1 MKNSKSHTH
10 GKPRITRLILR
21 TSMSLCLAG
30 VVGLAQVDTAQAARW
45 GGGGNWGGGGGGDWG
60 GGGGNWGGGGS
71 SDNTAPTVPS
81 SLTATAASS
90 SQIDLSWK
98 ASSDSVGVKGY
109 KVYRG
114 STQVAT
120 VSGTS
125 FSNTGLSANTKYT
138 YTVAAYDAA
147 GNTSS
152 KSSSASA
159 TTTSSSSGGGT
170 GGGSGDVVSGA
181 PAGIYSIDTVVD
193 KPFVDGVLVRIYW
206 SEIEKTEGKYD
217 FSKLDSTLQKAE
229 AAGQSVSIATMVMA
243 APTWLESKS
252 TTYNDPQFGKTIV
265 PWDTTMLSALEKLIT
280 ALSTHQI
287 NGTAVKDHPT
297 VKQVD
302 AAIGGIQSVRLT
314 QLPSGYSASK
324 FKDSVNRSVSAWAKA
339 FPNKNIY
346 VGLFG
351 VSDNEPSTTEDI
363 RDDLMA
369 QYSNINFFQ
378 EVLSGSAPNG
388 PLGDVLKPA
397 VGKAGIM
404 FQACGEWSNQKAW
417 SWCNYPKGDT
427 PSAGMSNGFDNFNA
441 TYFEMYVNDLNNSS
455 YSTQF
460 QQWHD
465 KLAPYL
471 P

>member
-1 MKNSKSHTH
+1 
-10 GKPRITRLILR
+10 
-21 TSMSLCLAG
+21 
-30 VVGLAQVDTAQAARW
+30 
-45 GGGGNWGGGGGGDWG
+45 
-60 GGGGNWGGGGS
+60 
-71 SDNTAPTVPS
+71 
-81 SLTATAASS
+81 
-90 SQIDLSWK
+90 
-98 ASSDSVGVKGY
+98 
-109 KVYRG
+109 
-114 STQVAT
+114 
-120 VSGTS
+120 
-125 FSNTGLSANTKYT
+125 
-138 YTVAAYDAA
+138 
-147 GNTSS
+147 
-152 KSSSASA
+152 
-159 TTTSSSSGGGT
+159 
-170 GGGSGDVVSGA
+170 
-181 PAGIYSIDTVVD
+181 VVD

-217 FSKLDSTLQKAE
+217 FSKLDSTIKKAE
-229 AAGQSVSIATMVMA
+229 AAGQSVSIATMAMA

-280 ALSTHQI
+280 ALSTYQI
-287 NGTAVKDHPT
+287 NGTALKDYPT

-369 QYSNINFFQ
+369 QFNNVNFFQ

-404 FQACGEWSNQKAW
+404 FQACGEWSNQQAW

-427 PSAGMSNGFDNFNA
+427 PSAGMTNGFNNFNA
-441 TYFEMYVNDLNNSS
+441 TYFEIYENDLNNSS

>member
-1 MKNSKSHTH
+1 MKYSTFHSH
-10 GKPRITRLILR
+10 GKPRITSLILK
-21 TSMSLCLAG
+21 TSISLCLVGA
-30 VVGLAQVDTAQAARW
+30 VGLAQVNSAEAARW
-45 GGGGNWGGGGGGDWG
+45 GGGWGG
-60 GGGGNWGGGGS
+60 GGGGNWGGS
-71 SDNTAPTVPS
+71 RDTTAPTVPS
-81 SLTATAASS
+81 SLTAAAASS
-90 SQIDLSWK
+90 SQIDLSWG

-114 STQVAT
+114 STQIAT
-120 VSGTS
+120 VTTTS
-125 FSNTGLSANTKYT
+125 FSNTGLSADTT
-138 YTVAAYDAA
+138 YQYSVAAYDAA

-159 TTTSSSSGGGT
+159 TTSSSGGDNGGD
-170 GGGSGDVVSGA
+170 GGGDGGTVSGA

-217 FSKLDSTLQKAE
+217 FSKLDSTIQKAE

-243 APTWLESKS
+243 APTWLESKC

-287 NGTAVKDHPT
+287 NGTATKDYPT

-314 QLPSGYSASK
+314 QLPSGYSAST

-369 QYSNINFFQ
+369 QYNNVNFFQ
-378 EVLSGSAPNG
+378 EVLSGSA
-388 PLGDVLKPA
+388 
-397 VGKAGIM
+397 
-404 FQACGEWSNQKAW
+404 
-417 SWCNYPKGDT
+417 
-427 PSAGMSNGFDNFNA
+427 
-441 TYFEMYVNDLNNSS
+441 
-455 YSTQF
+455 
-460 QQWHD
+460 
-465 KLAPYL
+465 
-471 P
+471 